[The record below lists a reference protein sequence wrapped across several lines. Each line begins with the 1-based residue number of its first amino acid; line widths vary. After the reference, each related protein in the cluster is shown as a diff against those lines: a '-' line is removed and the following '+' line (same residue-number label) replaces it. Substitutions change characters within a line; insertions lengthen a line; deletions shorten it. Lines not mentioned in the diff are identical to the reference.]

1 MSDLINEESNG
12 KSEGGINSIKSL
24 KDNIIKGMTLYTLP
38 QYFLLV
44 LIYYLMVNSVLITVF
59 KDMINVQSVIPKI
72 ALEKNEEILALIHS
86 WLPFIG
92 LLGVTLFV
100 SGLFI
105 GVLTYIPGFLGNRV
119 FYNASF
125 GVIIGPWLILSYIA
139 YLIFTFSQTLF
150 MFSIIISYFMIEGAR
165 LFCKKRGISFG

>member
-1 MSDLINEESNG
+1 MSDFINEESNE

-38 QYFLLV
+38 QYLLLV
-44 LIYYLMVNSVLITVF
+44 LIYYLMVNSVLNVF

-72 ALEKNEEILALIHS
+72 ALEKNAEILTLIHS

-139 YLIFTFSQTLF
+139 YLIFNYNQTLF
-150 MFSIIISYFMIEGAR
+150 MFSIIISYFMIEGAK
-165 LFCKKRGISFG
+165 LICKKNGISFG